1 MLQRNTF
8 QLVIATDGV
17 ISSVFFLYEDV
28 QWGEEAQIGF
38 NAGDGVS
45 FFSLPG
51 ALTDTTLDIDEQ
63 SNVYHPG
70 LFIYRIDSEL
80 KLTGNFLLNC

>member
-1 MLQRNTF
+1 M
-8 QLVIATDGV
+8 
-17 ISSVFFLYEDV
+17 ISSAFFLYEDI

-38 NAGDGVS
+38 NAGDGLSS
-45 FFSLPG
+45 FSISG
-51 ALTDTTLDIDEQ
+51 ALTDATLDIDEQ

-80 KLTGNFLLNC
+80 NLLAIFY